1 MDTNKYFERNKEIIR
16 QEKKYNFGC
25 ADSREGITLMQ

>member
-16 QEKKYNFGC
+16 QENKCNFGC
-25 ADSREGITLMQ
+25 FDSQEGITLMQ